1 MAWLQD
7 KQNQFECSVDKGNF
21 NYFYDYTVTEK

>member
-7 KQNQFECSVDKGNF
+7 KQNQYECGVDKDNF
-21 NYFYDYTVTEK
+21 NYFYDYTII